1 MFGFAGFTDV
11 NDGFLSMSL
20 QRRGNAIF
28 SNNLAE
34 ILVSETDIVV
44 ISGCDGDVVQ
54 LKKTAVKLSYI
65 ALMLNI

>member
-34 ILVSETDIVV
+34 ILLLYLVAMVMS
-44 ISGCDGDVVQ
+44 SNS
-54 LKKTAVKLSYI
+54 KKTAVKLSYI